1 MFVTY
6 IGDHAPR
13 HVHVYRDSRLV
24 VKWDLEHNE
33 AMEGQ
38 ANRSI
43 LKHIDQLRRE
53 GRL

>member
-13 HVHVYRDSRLV
+13 HVHVFRDSRLV
-24 VKWDLEHNE
+24 VKWDLDHNE

-38 ANRSI
+38 ISRSI
-43 LKHIDQLRRE
+43 LKHIVQLRKV

>member
-13 HVHVYRDSRLV
+13 HVHVYGDSRLV
-24 VKWDLEHNE
+24 VKWDLDNNQP
-33 AMEGQ
+33 MEGQ
-38 ANRSI
+38 INRSI
-43 LKHIDQLRRE
+43 LKYITQLKKE